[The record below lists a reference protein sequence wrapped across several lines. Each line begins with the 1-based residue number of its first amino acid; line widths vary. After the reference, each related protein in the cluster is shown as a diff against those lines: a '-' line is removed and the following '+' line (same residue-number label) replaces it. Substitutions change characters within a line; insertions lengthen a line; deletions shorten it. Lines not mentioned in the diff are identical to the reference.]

1 MYRISPFVRHFALA
15 LIAGVLLASLWVNL
29 WPETYYDTI
38 EFRLADLPLPGWVLP
53 QGLIVTPMGL
63 ISHCF
68 MALFLFF
75 IGKELWEALVL
86 ERGALSGRSRLAVP
100 LGAVLGGA
108 LGAVAL
114 WIASGFILGTSG
126 FETSALTGWTVPV
139 GSDVV
144 LCYVLGRLVF
154 GKDHPALHLLLLI
167 TIAFD
172 ILGLVLTGL
181 ANPLADLRLGW
192 LALPALALALAW
204 RLVTR
209 HAGALASETEHR
221 RAARLWPFAAAG
233 LASWIGVALSG
244 LPPALGLLPLI
255 PIIPHAQR
263 NFGVFAEAEEYLHDS
278 LNRLTHLMVHPL
290 PVVLFLFGLSRGG
303 VDLMA
308 LSATTWAVLA
318 ALWIG
323 KPLGL
328 LVGATLAGMV
338 SGQSLPPGVRFGHLG
353 LIAILC
359 GMGFTVPVL
368 AVGTALPG
376 GEMAEAARLGLA
388 LSLLAG
394 LAALALGRLTL
405 RRG

>member
-1 MYRISPFVRHFALA
+1 MYRISPFVRHFARA
-15 LIAGVLLASLWVNL
+15 LIGGALAATLWINL
-29 WPETYYDTI
+29 SPETYYDAI
-38 EFRLADLPLPGWVLP
+38 EFRLADLALPGWVLP
-53 QGLIVTPMGL
+53 QGLIVTPLSL
-63 ISHCF
+63 ISHGL

-86 ERGALSGRSRLAVP
+86 ERGALSGRDKLAVP
-100 LGAVLGGA
+100 LGAVLGGT

-114 WIASGFILGTSG
+114 WGVAGLVLGTSG
-126 FETSALTGWTVPV
+126 FETPVLTGWTVPI

-144 LCYVLGRLVF
+144 LCYVLGRLAF
-154 GKDHPALHLLLLI
+154 GREHPALHLLLLI

-172 ILGLVLTGL
+172 ILGLLLTGL

-192 LALPALALALAW
+192 LALPALALALVWHFAA
-204 RLVTR
+204 R
-209 HAGALASETEHR
+209 HARPAASETGHR
-221 RAARLWPFAAAG
+221 LAARLWPYALAG
-233 LASWIGVALSG
+233 LASWIGVALAG

-255 PIIPHAQR
+255 PVIPHAGHS
-263 NFGVFAEAEEYLHDS
+263 FGLFAEAEEFLHDP
-278 LNRLTHLMVHPL
+278 LNRLTHLMVRPL

-328 LVGATLAGMV
+328 MLGAALAGMI
-338 SGQSLPPGVRFGHLG
+338 SGQSLPPGVGPGHLAV
-353 LIAILC
+353 IALLC
-359 GMGFTVPVL
+359 GLGFTVPVL

-388 LSLLAG
+388 IS
-394 LAALALGRLTL
+394 LAAGPVALLLSRLL
-405 RRG
+405 PRRG